1 MVRSFLRN
9 GNGRVAPRVS
19 LEEKEEEDGRTR
31 TTSRLVVVVDN
42 ESENQPVVGCE
53 TSTEGSAEVSFHF
66 HCGTKHFDP
75 LKNWSDRDNHGRR
88 RGESKREVTTAI
100 EFPTGSGQGTGSL
113 GPAAKHPPGGVG
125 AALGSASGAYRFLTS
140 VAVHSDSFF
149 RLRRCRCPAHV
160 FRSWSTTLASGKL
173 R

>member
-19 LEEKEEEDGRTR
+19 LEEKEEEDGWAR

-88 RGESKREVTTAI
+88 CGESKRELTTAI
-100 EFPTGSGQGTGSL
+100 EFPIGSGQGPGPGSL
-113 GPAAKHPPGGVG
+113 GPAAKHPPGGARLG
-125 AALGSASGAYRFLTS
+125 FGGISIPNFCGCALR
-140 VAVHSDSFF
+140 
-149 RLRRCRCPAHV
+149 
-160 FRSWSTTLASGKL
+160 
-173 R
+173 